1 MLSLNQDC
9 ILTDS
14 EPVFLKYK
22 NVNIFPLVL
31 VWNCELNVG
40 GGKLTWTY
48 SPFAVQWLQ
57 GDLKLQKPRAVITTT
72 LIKCQLL
79 LDTL

>member
-48 SPFAVQWLQ
+48 SPFCSSVVAR
-57 GDLKLQKPRAVITTT
+57 GPEAAEATCCDNNYI
-72 LIKCQLL
+72 
-79 LDTL
+79 D